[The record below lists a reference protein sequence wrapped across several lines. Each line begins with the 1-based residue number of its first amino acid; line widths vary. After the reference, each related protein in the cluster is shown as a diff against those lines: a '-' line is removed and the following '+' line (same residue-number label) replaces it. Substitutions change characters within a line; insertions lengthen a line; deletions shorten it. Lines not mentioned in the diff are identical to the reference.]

1 MKPGSAL
8 NWLVPLI
15 AVLAVIVAGAGLFL
29 QGGDGPFSFTT
40 VYGDTVEIYG
50 QGTYR
55 HDSSF
60 VAALFKGTDA
70 VTLFA
75 GIPLLLV
82 SYLTYRRGSLR
93 GSIFLIGVL
102 LYFLYIGVTYTF
114 SAIFN
119 PLFLVY
125 TALFSAGLYAAILAL
140 TTFDTQLLAS
150 KVTSAIPSR
159 GIAIFMFVAGLGTLM
174 LWLSELIGPL
184 LMGQAPAN
192 LGPYTTMF
200 THGFDSAVITPA
212 TVVTGILLLKRKPMG
227 YLLAAPL
234 LILCTL
240 IGVVVIAQTVSQAMA
255 GITFPIGVYIGM
267 IGSWVVMGIFA
278 IGLAIQFF
286 RSISENP
293 QTVILSDLGERS
305 ISPHA

>member
-1 MKPGSAL
+1 MKQNSAL

-15 AVLAVIVAGAGLFL
+15 AVLVIIIAGVGLFS
-29 QGGDGPFSFTT
+29 QGGDGAFPFTT

-50 QGTYR
+50 QGVYR

-75 GIPLLLV
+75 GIPLLLTG
-82 SYLTYRRGSLR
+82 YWLYRRGSLR
-93 GSIFLIGVL
+93 GGIFLIGML
-102 LYFLYIGVTYTF
+102 LYFLYLGVTYTF

-119 PLFLVY
+119 SLFLVY
-125 TALFSAGLYAAILAL
+125 TALFSASLLAVMLAL
-140 TTFDTQLLAS
+140 TSFDTQSLAS
-150 KVTSAIPSR
+150 KVTSGMPRR

-184 LMGQAPAN
+184 MTGQAPAN

-212 TVVTGILLLKRKPMG
+212 CVITGVYLLKRKPLG

-240 IGVVVIAQTVSQAMA
+240 IGVVVIAQTISQTLA
-255 GITFPIGVYIGM
+255 GFVFPIGVYIGM
-267 IGSWVVMGIFA
+267 IGSWVVMGAFSV
-278 IGLAIQFF
+278 GLAIRFF
-286 RSISENP
+286 RNIS
-293 QTVILSDLGERS
+293 
-305 ISPHA
+305 

>member
-1 MKPGSAL
+1 MKQNSAL

-15 AVLAVIVAGAGLFL
+15 AVLAIIIAGVGLFS
-29 QGGDGPFSFTT
+29 QGGDGAFQFRT
-40 VYGDTVEIYG
+40 VYGDMVEVYG
-50 QGTYR
+50 QGVYR

-75 GIPLLLV
+75 GIPLLLTG
-82 SYLTYRRGSLR
+82 YWLYRRDSLR
-93 GSIFLIGVL
+93 GGIFLIGML
-102 LYFLYIGVTYTF
+102 LYFLYLGVTYTF

-119 PLFLVY
+119 SLFLVY
-125 TALFSAGLYAAILAL
+125 TALFSASLFAVILAL
-140 TTFDTQLLAS
+140 TSFDTQNLAS
-150 KVTSAIPSR
+150 KVTSGMPRR

-174 LWLSELIGPL
+174 LWISELIGPL
-184 LMGQAPAN
+184 MTGQAPAN

-212 TVVTGILLLKRKPMG
+212 CVITGVYLLKRKPFG

-240 IGVVVIAQTVSQAMA
+240 IGVVVIGQTISQTLA
-255 GITFPIGVYIGM
+255 GFVFPIGVYIGM
-267 IGSWVVMGIFA
+267 IGSWVVMGAFSV
-278 IGLAIQFF
+278 GLAIRFF
-286 RSISENP
+286 RNIS
-293 QTVILSDLGERS
+293 
-305 ISPHA
+305 

>member
-1 MKPGSAL
+1 MKQNSAL

-15 AVLAVIVAGAGLFL
+15 VVLGIITAGVGLFS
-29 QGGDGPFSFTT
+29 QGGDGAFPFTT

-50 QGTYR
+50 QGVYR

-75 GIPLLLV
+75 GIPLLLRG
-82 SYLTYRRGSLR
+82 YWLYRRGSLR
-93 GSIFLIGVL
+93 GGIFLIGML
-102 LYFLYIGVTYTF
+102 LYFLYLGVTYTF

-119 PLFLVY
+119 SLFLVY
-125 TALFSAGLYAAILAL
+125 TALFSASLFAVILAL
-140 TTFDTQLLAS
+140 TSFDTQNLAS
-150 KVTSAIPSR
+150 KVTSGMPRR

-184 LMGQAPAN
+184 MTGQAPAN

-212 TVVTGILLLKRKPMG
+212 CVITGVYLLKRKPLG

-240 IGVVVIAQTVSQAMA
+240 IGVVVIGQTISQTLA
-255 GITFPIGVYIGM
+255 GFVFPIGVYIGM
-267 IGSWVVMGIFA
+267 IGSWVVMGAFSV
-278 IGLAIQFF
+278 GLAIRFF
-286 RSISENP
+286 RNIS
-293 QTVILSDLGERS
+293 
-305 ISPHA
+305 